1 MITMDLR
8 VIIVLAL
15 VAPCYSWICGNRN
28 QCVCS
33 SNGMVSCD
41 QISVSPLFP
50 ERSRNSRGLVLRVAD
65 PKTFD
70 LNSLDLTHGFE
81 FVSLTGADHDL
92 CARVAAGFPWVT
104 CKYDEVTSTSCVGP
118 NCDFFGRI
126 YTSLR
131 AQEMSE
137 DYEQQTSDDPGTT
150 RRQSERQLFSSRVT
164 TASRMD
170 SYTMGTPVR
179 QMTYWTVKNFG
190 FWGTVFAGISAGLL
204 FAVTIL
210 LILNRKC
217 RGAEEDPA
225 CVVSAC
231 KACCKC
237 FCVDPAR
244 KLGRCLGL
252 SPKKGRAQYRGGS
265 ICSLESQEEYSRI

>member
-118 NCDFFGRI
+118 NWLFWPHLHFLESPGNERRLRTTNVRWPRDHKATIREATLLLKGDHGQSNGLLHHGDPRQTDDLLDCQELWILGHRLCWDICWPALCGNYPPYSEQKMSWGRRGP
-126 YTSLR
+126 SLR
-131 AQEMSE
+131 CVSLQSLLQMLLCWPSAQTWSMSRTVTQE
-137 DYEQQTSDDPGTT
+137 GPSSVQ
-150 RRQSERQLFSSRVT
+150 RRVNL
-164 TASRMD
+164 
-170 SYTMGTPVR
+170 
-179 QMTYWTVKNFG
+179 
-190 FWGTVFAGISAGLL
+190 
-204 FAVTIL
+204 
-210 LILNRKC
+210 
-217 RGAEEDPA
+217 
-225 CVVSAC
+225 
-231 KACCKC
+231 
-237 FCVDPAR
+237 
-244 KLGRCLGL
+244 
-252 SPKKGRAQYRGGS
+252 
-265 ICSLESQEEYSRI
+265 